1 MARLTKPPSDRD
13 DEEESN
19 MLGTALTRQRPGR
32 ASANPG
38 SLSPSPAASFSSDK
52 ENRESSPNAVR
63 QSNSKSKV
71 MPPPRFPTPA
81 SAEPTPPHTNKRRR
95 LGERDAPNASQAAY
109 QRQLDLEGDIQY
121 YDPDQPMEER
131 RAVRKGIR
139 DLARELTDS
148 RTEFLAP
155 GSSGLVD
162 TLNKANEIFHGVKQ
176 TSDATLDSRLLVST
190 ADLSA
195 RRATQLRLGDSA
207 PGIDVDEF
215 VMRCISFMRKGPG
228 DNDAALSSSSTQRH
242 RRRRDDSDDDNVV
255 LEGSGDEGDAENW
268 EWLGRK
274 ACFPNNLRP
283 PVPGF
288 LLGPLSVQKKV
299 RRQTQRRE
307 RLQKRDPRDAVRPEE
322 LKAKD
327 LEKVENSNL
336 TTLCKNI
343 LELLSRKQVE
353 GESKV
358 EREATEDMSDDQL
371 RALMAK
377 YCITDDGGLSFFHFV
392 INPRSFGQT
401 VENLFYISF
410 LIRDG
415 NVGIGKDSNM
425 LPTLHVSQPRSS
437 KEIKDQAIQK
447 HQAIFHL
454 DFPTWEDL
462 IEVFEI
468 KECMIPNR
476 RSVDGTQV
484 SATGWYG

>member
-1 MARLTKPPSDRD
+1 M
-13 DEEESN
+13 
-19 MLGTALTRQRPGR
+19 
-32 ASANPG
+32 
-38 SLSPSPAASFSSDK
+38 
-52 ENRESSPNAVR
+52 
-63 QSNSKSKV
+63 
-71 MPPPRFPTPA
+71 
-81 SAEPTPPHTNKRRR
+81 
-95 LGERDAPNASQAAY
+95 
-109 QRQLDLEGDIQY
+109 
-121 YDPDQPMEER
+121 
-131 RAVRKGIR
+131 
-139 DLARELTDS
+139 
-148 RTEFLAP
+148 
-155 GSSGLVD
+155 
-162 TLNKANEIFHGVKQ
+162 
-176 TSDATLDSRLLVST
+176 ST

-425 LPTLHVSQPRSS
+425 LPTLRKFVTYRGLCY
-437 KEIKDQAIQK
+437 E
-447 HQAIFHL
+447 
-454 DFPTWEDL
+454 
-462 IEVFEI
+462 
-468 KECMIPNR
+468 
-476 RSVDGTQV
+476 G
-484 SATGWYG
+484 